1 MGGFAVDNPTLT
13 RFFTFHFLLPFVVSA
28 LSGLHIFFLHLTG
41 SNNPLGVSS
50 RCDFV
55 PFHCYYHYFDIRGL
69 AILVTLMSYVVFFI
83 PSTSWRPTILFLL
96 ILWSPLLILCQSD
109 IFYLHMLSYALC
121 HLSSGAF
128 WPFSPQFWFF
138 WYCPTLIGC

>member
-69 AILVTLMSYVVFFI
+69 AILVTFMSFFSAR
-83 PSTSWRPTILFLL
+83 STSWRPTILFQL
-96 ILWSPLLILCQSD
+96 ILLSPLLILCQND
-109 IFYLHMLSYALC
+109 IFCLLMLFYAPCL
-121 HLSSGAF
+121 LSLAAF
-128 WPFSPQFWFF
+128 WPSFPQFWFF
-138 WYCPTLIGC
+138 WFCPTLIG